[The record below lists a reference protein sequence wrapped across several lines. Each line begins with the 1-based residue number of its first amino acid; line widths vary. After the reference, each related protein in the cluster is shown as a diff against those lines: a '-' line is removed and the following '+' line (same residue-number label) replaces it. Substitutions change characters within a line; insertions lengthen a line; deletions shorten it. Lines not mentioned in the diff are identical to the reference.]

1 VNVGVVV
8 SCYRQERFL
17 PRTLAAL
24 ERALEGADWQGVLEL
39 AVPSTAPLPAMSERW
54 RVVCAFDPRS
64 GRPGR
69 PLTPGGGRMLGF
81 RECGGEWV
89 LFVDSDLE
97 VDAGWMRAALDLA
110 AREPALGAIFGRLEE
125 WFVDGATERPG
136 NLRDM
141 YRTGDHDRAV
151 DYLAALSFY
160 RRDALEA
167 AGGYDPRLHA
177 DEDFEL
183 GVRFRQHGFEMRSLG
198 RLAARHWSAPR
209 PSFGELA
216 RRWRT
221 GICFG
226 QGEVLRLY
234 LGRPGFGAL
243 FLRQKLYVAAL
254 GMGLLGLAAVAAGL
268 ATGDWRWLARW
279 AWIPGIVI
287 AGMSV
292 KKRSLRLGALS
303 LATWSLQAAGMVVGF
318 LRFPGGARPLGAM
331 NAGPGPGHSP
341 RSVAC

>member
-1 VNVGVVV
+1 MKIGVVV

-17 PRTLAAL
+17 PRTVAAL
-24 ERALEGADWQGVLEL
+24 ERALAGEDWRGVLEL
-39 AVPSTAPLPAMSERW
+39 AVPATGPLPELSSRW
-54 RVVCAFDPRS
+54 RVVCAYDEQA

-81 RECGGEWV
+81 TECGGDWV

-97 VDAGWMRAALDLA
+97 VDAGWMRAAIA
-110 AREPALGAIFGRLEE
+110 TAEREPRLAAIFGRLEE
-125 WFVDGATERPG
+125 WFLDGDVERPG

-141 YRTGDHDRAV
+141 YRTGDVDRPV
-151 DYLAALSFY
+151 DYLAALAFY
-160 RRDALEA
+160 RRSALEA
-167 AGGYDPRLHA
+167 AGGYDPRLHS

-183 GVRFRQHGFEMRSLG
+183 GLRFRQHGLEMRSLG

-243 FLRQKLYVAAL
+243 LARQRLYVAAL
-254 GMGLLGLAAVAAGL
+254 GLCALGVLAAIASVAARDL
-268 ATGDWRWLARW
+268 RLFAAWLL
-279 AWIPGIVI
+279 IPAIVI

-292 KKRSLRLGALS
+292 KKRSLRLGSLS
-303 LATWSLQAAGMVVGF
+303 LATWTLQGFGMVVGF
-318 LRFPGGARPLGAM
+318 FRMPAAARPLG
-331 NAGPGPGHSP
+331 GP
-341 RSVAC
+341 RSVPC

>member
-1 VNVGVVV
+1 VKIGVVV

-17 PRTLAAL
+17 PRTVAAL
-24 ERALEGADWQGVLEL
+24 ERALADSDWEGVLEL
-39 AVPSTAPLPAMSERW
+39 AVPSSTPLPALSSHW
-54 RVVCAFDPRS
+54 RVVCAWDERT

-81 RECGGEWV
+81 TACGGDWV

-97 VDAGWMRAALDLA
+97 VDAEWMRAAIATAEAEPRLA
-110 AREPALGAIFGRLEE
+110 AVFGRLEE
-125 WFVDGATERPG
+125 WFLDGDVERPG
-136 NLRDM
+136 RLHDM
-141 YRTGDHDRAV
+141 YRTGDVDRPV
-151 DYLAALSFY
+151 DFLAALAFY
-160 RRDALEA
+160 RRSALAA
-167 AGGYDPRLHA
+167 AGGYDPRLHS

-183 GVRFRQHGFEMRSLG
+183 GLRFRQLGLEMRSLG

-243 FLRQKLYVAAL
+243 LARQRLYVAAL
-254 GMGLLGLAAVAAGL
+254 GVCGLGGLAAVASL
-268 ATGDWRWLARW
+268 ATRDLRPFAAWLL
-279 AWIPGIVI
+279 IPAIVI
-287 AGMSV
+287 AGMSL

-303 LATWSLQAAGMVVGF
+303 LATWTLQGFGMIVGF
-318 LRFPGGARPLGAM
+318 FRMPSEARPLG
-331 NAGPGPGHSP
+331 GP

>member
-1 VNVGVVV
+1 MTIGVVV

-17 PRTLAAL
+17 PRTVAAL
-24 ERALEGADWQGVLEL
+24 ERALEGCEWRGVLEL
-39 AVPSTAPLPAMSERW
+39 AVPPDTPLPALSPRW
-54 RVVCAFDPRS
+54 RVVCAWDART

-81 RECGGEWV
+81 TEVGGDWV

-97 VDAGWMRAALDLA
+97 LDPGWMRAALALA
-110 AREPALGAIFGRLEE
+110 GEKPELGAIFGRIEE
-125 WFVDGATERPG
+125 WFDDRGVERPG

-141 YRTGDHDRAV
+141 YHTGDVDRPI

-160 RRDALEA
+160 RRAALEA
-167 AGGYDPRLHA
+167 AGGYDPRLHS

-183 GVRFRQHGFEMRSLG
+183 GLRFKQRGIEMWSLG

-209 PSFGELA
+209 PNFPELA

-234 LGRPGFGAL
+234 LGRPGFWTLLA
-243 FLRQKLYVAAL
+243 RQRLYVAAL
-254 GMGLLGLAAVAAGL
+254 GMWTLGLLAAIASLAVRDPRPFAAWLVIPATVVTGMGL
-268 ATGDWRWLARW
+268 
-279 AWIPGIVI
+279 
-287 AGMSV
+287 
-292 KKRSLRLGALS
+292 KKKSLRMGSLS
-303 LATWSLQAAGMVVGF
+303 LATWTVQGFGMVVGF
-318 LRFPGGARPLGAM
+318 FRMPGGARPLG
-331 NAGPGPGHSP
+331 PV
-341 RSVAC
+341 RSAAC